1 MDQQVWLDLLH
12 GMGYVLVAFASVYF
26 SGWLIYDKLATKG
39 HCLSKA
45 LFEDRNIAAGLEIAA
60 FFLLEFLIAV
70 SAMSGSSITKM
81 AENGEMVIHY
91 SRDLEAIALTIVLSN
106 LLFFTLRYIGSL
118 FVSWIFQGKLDNHG
132 EVVTYN
138 NEIFGQHN
146 LGASLFSMS
155 YMIAIYY
162 MIFQADFLGTQGY
175 QLQGAV
181 NMLVVALTALLAYFL
196 YNLFFMTRPHKVM
209 DELFI
214 DNNAGVGMSLVG
226 FMFAVM
232 HLQSQLSL
240 HFVQEEHFLNSE
252 ASTYIYLVLIF
263 VFLLG
268 LRRVFITILNILT
281 NRNFNQDFLEHD
293 NPVVGLLDMTFMAS
307 AGLMLAV
314 II

>member
-45 LFEDRNIAAGLEIAA
+45 LFEDRNIAAGLEIAT

-70 SAMSGSSITKM
+70 SAMSGDSITKM
-81 AENGEMVIHY
+81 AENGEMVVHY
-91 SRDLEAIALTIVLSN
+91 SRDLEAIALTIIFSN
-106 LLFFTLRYIGSL
+106 FFFFTLRYMGSL
-118 FVSWIFQGKLDNHG
+118 LISWLFKGKLDNHG
-132 EVVTYN
+132 EIVNYN

-155 YMIAIYY
+155 YMLAIYY

-175 QLQGAV
+175 QVQGAV
-181 NMLVVALTALLAYFL
+181 NMLVVSLTALLAYFL
-196 YNLFFMTRPHKVM
+196 YNLFFMTRQHNVM

-226 FMFAVM
+226 FMFAVL
-232 HLQSQLSL
+232 HLQSKLSL

-252 ASTYIYLVLIF
+252 TSTYIYLIIIF
-263 VFLLG
+263 VFLIG
-268 LRRVFITILNILT
+268 LRKIFITILNLLT

-293 NPVVGLLDMTFMAS
+293 NPVVGLLDMIFMVS

>member
-26 SGWLIYDKLATKG
+26 SGWLIYDKLATRG

-45 LFEDRNIAAGLEIAA
+45 LFADRNMAAGLEIGA

-70 SAMSGSSITKM
+70 SAMSGDSITKM
-81 AENGEMVIHY
+81 AENGEMVVHY
-91 SRDLEAIALTIVLSN
+91 SRDLEAIALTIVFSN
-106 LLFFTLRYIGSL
+106 IFFFTLRYLAAL
-118 FVSWIFQGKLDNHG
+118 FISWIFQGKLDNHG
-132 EVVTYN
+132 EVVSYN

-146 LGASLFSMS
+146 LGASLFSIS
-155 YMIAIYY
+155 YMLAIYF

-181 NMLVVALTALLAYFL
+181 NMAVVSLTTLPYFL
-196 YNLFFMTRPHKVM
+196 YNILFMTRQHKVM

-226 FMFAVM
+226 FIFAVL
-232 HLQSQLSL
+232 HLQSQLTL

-252 ASTYIYLVLIF
+252 ASTYIYLILILF
-263 VFLLG
+263 
-268 LRRVFITILNILT
+268 
-281 NRNFNQDFLEHD
+281 
-293 NPVVGLLDMTFMAS
+293 S
-307 AGLMLAV
+307 
-314 II
+314 

>member
-1 MDQQVWLDLLH
+1 MDQQVWFDLLH

-26 SGWLIYDKLATKG
+26 SGWLIYDKLATRDY
-39 HCLSKA
+39 CLSKA
-45 LFEDRNIAAGLEIAA
+45 LFEDRNMAAGLEISA

-70 SAMSGSSITKM
+70 SAMSGDSITKM
-81 AENGEMVIHY
+81 AENGEMVVHY
-91 SRDLEAIALTIVLSN
+91 SRDLEAIALTIVFSN
-106 LLFFTLRYIGSL
+106 VFFFTLRYVGSL
-118 FVSWIFQGKLDNHG
+118 LIAWIFQGKLDNHG
-132 EVVTYN
+132 EVVSYN

-155 YMIAIYY
+155 YMLAIYF

-175 QLQGAV
+175 QVQGAV
-181 NMLVVALTALLAYFL
+181 NMLVVSLTALLAYFL
-196 YNLFFMTRPHKVM
+196 YNLLFMTRQHRFM
-209 DELFI
+209 DELFV
-214 DNNAGVGMSLVG
+214 DNNSGVGMSLVG
-226 FMFAVM
+226 FMFAVL

-252 ASTYIYLVLIF
+252 ASTYIYLILIF
-263 VFLLG
+263 VFLIG
-268 LRRVFITILNILT
+268 LRKVFITILNILT

-293 NPVVGLLDMTFMAS
+293 NPVVGLLDMTFMVS